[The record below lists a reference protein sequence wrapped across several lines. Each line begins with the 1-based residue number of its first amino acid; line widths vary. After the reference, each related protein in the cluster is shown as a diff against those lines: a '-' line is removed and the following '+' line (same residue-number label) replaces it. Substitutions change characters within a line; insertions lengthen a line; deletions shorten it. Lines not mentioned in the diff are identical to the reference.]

1 MSKYGYYLGMTP
13 EQQDIVKMIREF
25 AERELDP
32 VVKEYDEKGEFP
44 VQLHEKWG
52 EMGLFGLDVPE
63 QYGGLGLNAVT
74 RYCISEELAKHDA
87 GFTISNNS
95 YSFGLS
101 AILADGTEAQKQAAC
116 ARILRG
122 EGISMAITEP
132 QSGSDVGSTR
142 TSAKKVDG
150 GYVLNG
156 VKCFITNAT
165 LCSAC
170 VVLAVTNPDAVGRQ
184 THDHMALLGDFRD
197 EPGHV
202 QEVDLPVLEI
212 VFRLFKK
219 GCVHFRH
226 VWLLSLAQSSVG
238 DILCRQAADDGL
250 GVAHDLLDHVL
261 GLGQIGDALRTLAGA
276 GHGVLHVALIGRS
289 NTVTLEGQQLHR
301 DAREVIRHTDV
312 GAGGFLGGVVSMLQG
327 HVAAQPARRADKAAG
342 NDRAAVGAIDD
353 HLLPQFAEI
362 ALFGGEEAGAHLHA
376 VSAHGEG
383 RRD

>member
-132 QSGSDVGSTR
+132 QSLAFVMKHLTPLST
-142 TSAKKVDG
+142 
-150 GYVLNG
+150 
-156 VKCFITNAT
+156 
-165 LCSAC
+165 
-170 VVLAVTNPDAVGRQ
+170 
-184 THDHMALLGDFRD
+184 
-197 EPGHV
+197 
-202 QEVDLPVLEI
+202 
-212 VFRLFKK
+212 
-219 GCVHFRH
+219 
-226 VWLLSLAQSSVG
+226 
-238 DILCRQAADDGL
+238 
-250 GVAHDLLDHVL
+250 
-261 GLGQIGDALRTLAGA
+261 
-276 GHGVLHVALIGRS
+276 
-289 NTVTLEGQQLHR
+289 
-301 DAREVIRHTDV
+301 
-312 GAGGFLGGVVSMLQG
+312 
-327 HVAAQPARRADKAAG
+327 
-342 NDRAAVGAIDD
+342 
-353 HLLPQFAEI
+353 
-362 ALFGGEEAGAHLHA
+362 
-376 VSAHGEG
+376 
-383 RRD
+383 